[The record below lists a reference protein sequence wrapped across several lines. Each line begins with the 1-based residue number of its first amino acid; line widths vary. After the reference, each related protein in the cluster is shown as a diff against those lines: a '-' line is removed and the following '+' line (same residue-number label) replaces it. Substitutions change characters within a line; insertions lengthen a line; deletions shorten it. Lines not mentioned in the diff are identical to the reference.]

1 MPGPEVGS
9 SLSITP
15 DREGRARRIFLVG
28 MPGSGKST
36 IGKRLASKLSCRFID
51 ADRELEARCGV
62 AIPIIF
68 DLEGEEGFRRREA
81 ALIEDLSAI
90 DGLVLATGGGVILR
104 DENRKALYER
114 GFVIYL
120 EATVNELLHRLR
132 NDTKRP
138 LLAGGQPREKLEALA
153 ATRVPLY
160 KSIAH
165 LTISSARQSAQALTL
180 SIIEQLPDSFR
191 NSGLVGPPS

>member
-1 MPGPEVGS
+1 
-9 SLSITP
+9 LSIASLP
-15 DREGRARRIFLVG
+15 EARAQPIFLIG

-36 IGKRLASKLSCRFID
+36 IGKRLATKLGYRYVD

-62 AIPIIF
+62 AIPTIF

-81 ALIEDLSAI
+81 ALIDDLSKI
-90 DGLVLATGGGVILR
+90 DGLVLATGGGVVLR
-104 DENRKALYER
+104 EDNRRVLHER

-120 EATVNELLHRLR
+120 ETSVNELLHRLR

-153 ATRVPLY
+153 TVRVPLY
-160 KSIAH
+160 ESIAH

-180 SIIEQLPDSFR
+180 SIIGRLPAKFVDSG
-191 NSGLVGPPS
+191 SDGSPS

>member
-1 MPGPEVGS
+1 M
-9 SLSITP
+9 SITP
-15 DREGRARRIFLVG
+15 DTEGQVRRIFLVG

-36 IGKRLASKLSCRFID
+36 IGKRLASKLSYRFID

-62 AIPIIF
+62 AIPTIF

-81 ALIEDLSAI
+81 ALIEDLSTI

-104 DENRKALYER
+104 EDNRKALHDR

-120 EATVNELLHRLR
+120 ETSVNELLHRLR

-180 SIIEQLPDSFR
+180 SIIEQLPVSFLK
-191 NSGLVGPPS
+191 SGQDGSPS

>member
-1 MPGPEVGS
+1 
-9 SLSITP
+9 
-15 DREGRARRIFLVG
+15 

-36 IGKRLASKLSCRFID
+36 IGKRLASRLSCRFID

-62 AIPIIF
+62 AIPTIF

-81 ALIEDLSAI
+81 ALIEDLSTN

-104 DENRKALYER
+104 EENRRALHER

-120 EATVNELLHRLR
+120 EASVNELLHRLR

-138 LLAGGQPREKLEALA
+138 LLAGGQPREKLEILA

-191 NSGLVGPPS
+191 NAGQVGPPS